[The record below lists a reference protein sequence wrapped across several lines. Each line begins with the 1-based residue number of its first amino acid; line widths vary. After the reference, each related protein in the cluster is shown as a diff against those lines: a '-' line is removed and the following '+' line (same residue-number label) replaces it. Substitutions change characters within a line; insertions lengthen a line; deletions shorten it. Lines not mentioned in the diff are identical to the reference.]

1 MILSEICLQDLPLA
15 SIASF
20 ITLEKVRQRG
30 TSEYLEYRAEDPA
43 NFPLG
48 PFSHKKINPDPT
60 IIKF

>member
-43 NFPLG
+43 NL
-48 PFSHKKINPDPT
+48 S
-60 IIKF
+60 